1 MLIPKRTAKALFTA
15 SLLVI
20 SMWFFYGIHKLFLN
34 GQCFGVL
41 PLSVQGLRGILL
53 SPLQHADISHLLNN
67 TTPLFFSCFLLFQF
81 HSRLAIYV
89 LIIGWFLSGTLLWTI
104 GGIGIAEPYVTACHI
119 GASTII
125 YLLLSYLFFSGLFR
139 RERASILLSILV
151 LSLYGG
157 LAYFILPVHFFNDNV
172 PSNLSWQGHLAG
184 AVIGLILAYLFRSFA
199 RTPTLSS
206 I

>member
-1 MLIPKRTAKALFTA
+1 MLISKQTAKALFIA

-20 SMWFFYGIHKLFLN
+20 SIWLFYGIHKLFLS
-34 GQCFGVL
+34 GQCIGVL
-41 PLSVQGLRGILL
+41 PLSVQGLPGILL
-53 SPLQHADISHLLNN
+53 SPLQHGDLSHLISN

-81 HSRLAIYV
+81 HSRLASYV
-89 LIIGWFLSGTLLWTI
+89 LVLGWWLSGTLLWTI
-104 GGIGIAEPYVTACHI
+104 GGIGIAQPYITACHI

-139 RERASILLSILV
+139 REPVSILLSILV

-157 LAYFILPVHFFNDNV
+157 LAYFILPMHFFNDNV

-184 AVIGLILAYLFRSFA
+184 ALIGLLLAYLFRSFA
-199 RTPTLSS
+199 RVTTLSNT
-206 I
+206 